1 MNKIYSFIIFLTI
14 TLCVQA
20 QTLPIGGS
28 NYTID
33 TLENHFVGPGTQY
46 VSLRLTAPSK
56 RMDVFLL
63 KTDLKN
69 PNIEIRAA
77 IGRDSIYGGEAP
89 SKLAK
94 RKSSEGEFYFA
105 GTNGDFYDTGSQYN
119 AYPNGGNMINGEIAR
134 VPNNNAI
141 FTFDEQKKPDIGIMS
156 YNGNVKFGTST
167 WTINSV
173 NHVRD
178 ANKLV
183 LFNRNNGKYTHT
195 NTYGTEV
202 LIELIEGNS
211 WGSNKTLRAKVL
223 NIEKGIG
230 NMAIPKG
237 KAVLSGNGTAAALL
251 NQLAVNDEIDVRL
264 NLIVNNNSTSN
275 FLQVSGGD
283 PRKIMLVNGVPET
296 VNVWDERH
304 PRTGLGF
311 SQNKD
316 TVIFCVVDGRGV
328 SIGATTLEL
337 AQIMQSAGAYTAFNM
352 DGGGSSSMYVS
363 EYDGPVNKGS
373 DGTERAT
380 ANSVF
385 IVSTAPTDNSVGM
398 LKPYQSSVSL
408 PMYGEHIPKFYG
420 YNQYGVLLSADL
432 KGAVL
437 SCPASLGTIVG
448 NKFIATGTTP
458 GNITATYNGNVTVT
472 IPVNFIPVS
481 EIKIRLDSVIVDN
494 RSDYLIEVIAKT
506 AAGESLIS
514 SSALSWNVTNTE
526 ICQIENGKVKA
537 LKNGKTIITGQINQ
551 VTDQIQINV
560 EIPTASTM
568 IGDSLKTT
576 QWTMTA
582 SSFLN
587 AQLNQENLPNSW
599 GHGAGVNFVHAA
611 GRAPYIKLTNQRP
624 FYGLPD
630 TIKMVLNIGD
640 MGITRAL
647 FSFRANHEQLHS
659 SQSTF

>member
-14 TLCVQA
+14 ALCVQA

-28 NYTID
+28 NYTVD
-33 TLENHFVGPGTQY
+33 TLENHLVGPGTQY
-46 VSLRLTAPSK
+46 LSLRLTAPSK
-56 RMDVFLL
+56 RMDVYLL
-63 KTDLKN
+63 KTDVKN
-69 PNIEIRAA
+69 PNIEIRAG

-119 AYPNGGNMINGEIAR
+119 GYPIGGNMINGEIAR

-328 SIGATTLEL
+328 SIGATTL
-337 AQIMQSAGAYTAFNM
+337 
-352 DGGGSSSMYVS
+352 
-363 EYDGPVNKGS
+363 
-373 DGTERAT
+373 
-380 ANSVF
+380 
-385 IVSTAPTDNSVGM
+385 
-398 LKPYQSSVSL
+398 
-408 PMYGEHIPKFYG
+408 
-420 YNQYGVLLSADL
+420 
-432 KGAVL
+432 
-437 SCPASLGTIVG
+437 
-448 NKFIATGTTP
+448 
-458 GNITATYNGNVTVT
+458 
-472 IPVNFIPVS
+472 
-481 EIKIRLDSVIVDN
+481 
-494 RSDYLIEVIAKT
+494 
-506 AAGESLIS
+506 
-514 SSALSWNVTNTE
+514 
-526 ICQIENGKVKA
+526 
-537 LKNGKTIITGQINQ
+537 
-551 VTDQIQINV
+551 
-560 EIPTASTM
+560 
-568 IGDSLKTT
+568 
-576 QWTMTA
+576 
-582 SSFLN
+582 
-587 AQLNQENLPNSW
+587 
-599 GHGAGVNFVHAA
+599 
-611 GRAPYIKLTNQRP
+611 
-624 FYGLPD
+624 
-630 TIKMVLNIGD
+630 
-640 MGITRAL
+640 
-647 FSFRANHEQLHS
+647 
-659 SQSTF
+659 